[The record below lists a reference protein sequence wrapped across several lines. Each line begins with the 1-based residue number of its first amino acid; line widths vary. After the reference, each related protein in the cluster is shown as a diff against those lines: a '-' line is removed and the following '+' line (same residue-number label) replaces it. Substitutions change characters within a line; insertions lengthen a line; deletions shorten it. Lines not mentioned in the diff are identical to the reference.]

1 MGMDNVKMD
10 RARIEAA
17 TLRLQRRAREIRE
30 SLDANN
36 EAEAR
41 ICAREA
47 AEIAA
52 GIAAMF
58 EAAVSP

>member
-1 MGMDNVKMD
+1 MD

-41 ICAREA
+41 TCAREA